1 MFLSGICWH
10 CHGMKMIHEK
20 FRKYN
25 FVEGKR
31 TEGREDAKE
40 KVNATTITLFCTSSD
55 I

>member
-40 KVNATTITLFCTSSD
+40 NIKRDDNHVILHVV
-55 I
+55 